1 MLFQSLSFV
10 WVFLP
15 ISLAVYYLS
24 PPKTRNGVL
33 LFFSLVF
40 YGLGEFWYLPAALLS
55 VVMDYFLGKEISS
68 HPGQAR
74 ARRALTIGLIKGVV
88 WLLLVKQFSGFPG
101 VYYDQLPL
109 FNLLV
114 PLGSVVYILK
124 SISYLCDLYSQ
135 PQPENKNDSGSFVPA
150 LFPAL
155 PVGPVLLYRDFLPL
169 FSYEN
174 RKITRK
180 DFFESGWVFSMGLTK
195 VVLISG
201 NFQDIW
207 TAFLE
212 KVSDLTAFSA
222 WIAMICISLG
232 LYFLWS
238 GMTDMARG
246 ISGLFG
252 FSYRKTEDYPF
263 MAKSVKEFFFRLDG
277 SFSKWIKEYA
287 HSSVL
292 TGDHAALCWIINIML
307 FFILKG
313 IFRGDWRT
321 LMVWL
326 MGMLLFVVFE
336 CVLYRYV
343 LRRMG
348 NAICHIYTV
357 LSVLLLS
364 VVFVLPEVSELLAFF
379 QTLVRFDGVLIADDA
394 LMGLLNLLFCA
405 GSGYHFRHIWIFSQD
420 LSPDLLG
427 TGFRRSDIAGD
438 FPASAASALYRL
450 YAGMERAGVRRK
462 KPLGGRGERR
472 NKL

>member
-1 MLFQSLSFV
+1 MIPVAL
-10 WVFLP
+10 
-15 ISLAVYYLS
+15 Y
-24 PPKTRNGVL
+24 L
-33 LFFSLVF
+33 LF
-40 YGLGEFWYLPAALLS
+40 
-55 VVMDYFLGKEISS
+55 
-68 HPGQAR
+68 
-74 ARRALTIGLIKGVV
+74 
-88 WLLLVKQFSGFPG
+88 
-101 VYYDQLPL
+101 
-109 FNLLV
+109 
-114 PLGSVVYILK
+114 
-124 SISYLCDLYSQ
+124 
-135 PQPENKNDSGSFVPA
+135 
-150 LFPAL
+150 FPAL

-394 LMGLLNLLFCA
+394 LMGLIKPIILMLGVGIIFAIYGFFHKTFRQICSVQVLGVPILLV
-405 GSGYHFRHIWIFSQD
+405 IFQ
-420 LSPDLLG
+420 LLLLLLC
-427 TGFRRSDIAGD
+427 TA
-438 FPASAASALYRL
+438 Y
-450 YAGMERAGVRRK
+450 M
-462 KPLGGRGERR
+462 LG
-472 NKL
+472 